1 MGLEG
6 VVAVQHAHSKL
17 LNEAARQ
24 VLGPLGLTQ
33 KGRSRTWLDDHGW
46 WLGVVEFQPSSF
58 GRGSYLNVGVNW
70 LWTPKDYLSYDFGG
84 RLDVGGYA
92 EYETDD
98 QFRPLAM
105 KLAALASEEVA
116 RLRELFPT
124 VDAAA
129 KRLAREKEPS
139 VVEAIDAGIALGLTG
154 DGDRAGRM
162 LARYMTWF
170 ESDEEREWRIEDD
183 RVLYDRART
192 LTAIVDDAE
201 RFREQVARDVQ
212 SARSLLGL
220 ARVDPLAFE

>member
-1 MGLEG
+1 
-6 VVAVQHAHSKL
+6 
-17 LNEAARQ
+17 
-24 VLGPLGLTQ
+24 
-33 KGRSRTWLDDHGW
+33 
-46 WLGVVEFQPSSF
+46 
-58 GRGSYLNVGVNW
+58 
-70 LWTPKDYLSYDFGG
+70 
-84 RLDVGGYA
+84 
-92 EYETDD
+92 
-98 QFRPLAM
+98 M
-105 KLAALASEEVA
+105 KLAALAREEVA

-124 VDAAA
+124 VDAAV

-183 RVLYDRART
+183 RVLYDRARA
-192 LTAIVDDAE
+192 LTTIVDDAE